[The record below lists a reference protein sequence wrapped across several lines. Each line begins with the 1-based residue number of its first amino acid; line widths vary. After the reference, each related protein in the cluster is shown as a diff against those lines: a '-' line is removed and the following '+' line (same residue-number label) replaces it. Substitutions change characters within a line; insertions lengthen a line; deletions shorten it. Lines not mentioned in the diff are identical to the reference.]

1 VDASGAAICVLLQPI
16 YTKAI
21 IKKMSAVEEL
31 LAQYRQK
38 AQISKSRKRPRET
51 ITADLVAE
59 RTTKNKTE
67 NTSENKFEKQPSELT
82 PLG

>member
-1 VDASGAAICVLLQPI
+1 
-16 YTKAI
+16 
-21 IKKMSAVEEL
+21 MSAVEEL

-38 AQISKSRKRPRET
+38 AQISKSRKRLRET
-51 ITADLVAE
+51 ITADFVAE

>member
-1 VDASGAAICVLLQPI
+1 
-16 YTKAI
+16 
-21 IKKMSAVEEL
+21 MSAVEEL

-67 NTSENKFEKQPSELT
+67 NTSEQHFDSFEEKNFGGEKNS
-82 PLG
+82 GGVR

>member
-1 VDASGAAICVLLQPI
+1 
-16 YTKAI
+16 
-21 IKKMSAVEEL
+21 MSAVEEL

-67 NTSENKFEKQPSELT
+67 KTSQEHIVLDVQAT
-82 PLG
+82 PRVQQSTGLE